1 MFKLYPVAQSCEK
14 NELHPLIRVAMKR
27 NLPVNLFILPFLL
40 ALGHYSAAQCASG
53 WNEATLNWDQ
63 MDYLTTAGNYAGFV
77 TPSMRDTQ
85 FFTIGVN
92 RVKFKLT
99 GITTAGENGANTAE
113 AGSYGSGDDVEYGNT
128 GTVEITFDA
137 PVFNLRFSIYDID
150 ANQRMV
156 LTATDAGGNALPVNM
171 AALST
176 GVLTI
181 TGSGSNIAT
190 AQASGT
196 SVGNADLRG
205 TVNINIPGGTAGVKT
220 VIINSN
226 NAAGN
231 FWLSD
236 LTACVQ
242 GTFPKNYYAS
252 QKPFNGQPAYYLVT
266 PDNNSV
272 YLFNPATGVSDW
284 LFSEP
289 ESQWINS
296 VAYDHVNHIVY
307 YVRDNPSPVSTNKM
321 LKKYDVTT
329 GTIGVVVND
338 ITTLGIPVYDIV
350 VESAGAAFYNGS
362 LYLGVEGSNTRKNSN
377 RESIVWRIDFDEN
390 LNAVAASQVFAR
402 PADNGSGTLM
412 HDWGDF
418 AIKDG
423 ILYDFNTGNVGSTSQ
438 FIHHDMQT
446 GQAVIYSTNGNP
458 APIQVG
464 QTWDGK
470 LYWTGGQ
477 GNESGRVA
485 IYNENGTIGTKINA
499 TTVTRCSPPWEGR
512 AGDAS
517 DPYKPQSDFGDA
529 PASYDPP
536 GVDPATHEYD
546 CNLRL
551 GPTYDR
557 EWDKYT
563 SSDATGDGN
572 DEDAID
578 FATLLTP
585 GFTTYVQEVKVYNN
599 TGSTARLV
607 AWLDYNGDGVF
618 SPEEGISRNV
628 SSSSSMQTISLSW
641 NNINVTILA
650 TNRTYMRLRLT
661 SASNNLTVNDP
672 NGWFANGE
680 VEDHIV
686 PVDIILPV
694 QLINF
699 TAKNENDHRVL
710 LDWTTENEV
719 NMQGYHI
726 ERSADGINWEN
737 IGFVPG
743 KSSNAVNT
751 YNWYDYNPLTGKS
764 HYRLK
769 MTDADGRSK
778 YSWMVSVEMTEK
790 TNNFRVLPNPVRNH
804 ATVEFTANAND
815 AVTVQL
821 INMQGRVLLSRS
833 LTAHAGTNKVT
844 FGIPGEYTNG
854 VYFIKLI
861 TPKGSRQTKVLV
873 SK

>member
-1 MFKLYPVAQSCEK
+1 
-14 NELHPLIRVAMKR
+14 
-27 NLPVNLFILPFLL
+27 
-40 ALGHYSAAQCASG
+40 
-53 WNEATLNWDQ
+53 
-63 MDYLTTAGNYAGFV
+63 
-77 TPSMRDTQ
+77 
-85 FFTIGVN
+85 
-92 RVKFKLT
+92 
-99 GITTAGENGANTAE
+99 
-113 AGSYGSGDDVEYGNT
+113 
-128 GTVEITFDA
+128 
-137 PVFNLRFSIYDID
+137 
-150 ANQRMV
+150 
-156 LTATDAGGNALPVNM
+156 
-171 AALST
+171 
-176 GVLTI
+176 
-181 TGSGSNIAT
+181 
-190 AQASGT
+190 
-196 SVGNADLRG
+196 
-205 TVNINIPGGTAGVKT
+205 
-220 VIINSN
+220 
-226 NAAGN
+226 
-231 FWLSD
+231 
-236 LTACVQ
+236 
-242 GTFPKNYYAS
+242 
-252 QKPFNGQPAYYLVT
+252 
-266 PDNNSV
+266 
-272 YLFNPATGVSDW
+272 
-284 LFSEP
+284 
-289 ESQWINS
+289 
-296 VAYDHVNHIVY
+296 
-307 YVRDNPSPVSTNKM
+307 
-321 LKKYDVTT
+321 
-329 GTIGVVVND
+329 VVND